1 MVSKFERMSEALG
14 NAEAETRALQKMQKM
29 QQQKWAR
36 NQDGWEDIVHCPI

>member
-29 QQQKWAR
+29 QQKNGHATR
-36 NQDGWEDIVHCPI
+36 MAKLISVIVI

>member
-29 QQQKWAR
+29 QKMQQLKMGT
-36 NQDGWEDIVHCPI
+36 QPGWLSCFL